1 MATLCK
7 IPISFGFTSNPNG
20 TTPTYV
26 SSSSGAFTGEV
37 ANLLEAPQ
45 SVAVTI
51 NARATGLP
59 TTVYQSETG
68 GATYTS
74 LYTDNQGNVPGWV
87 SPGSY
92 TAIAAPSGGFAG
104 LTVAFEAVRGDG
116 VTNVAAGA
124 VDVAQLT
131 AAVLNALVPTGTI
144 LDYAGQT
151 LPAGFVFG
159 DNSVY
164 PVGVS
169 GSTYYNL
176 SQVCGTTWN
185 QGTEGSGNFRVPDL
199 RGVALVG
206 AGYNTRVTTASYALA
221 SLGGAE
227 TVALNGSQNGVHN
240 HWGATGG
247 GTSGNDYPDHS
258 HNGAGTALNGGGA
271 FYFNP
276 PPGWGGVLAYAGPYW
291 SGATISIGGAPGGGF
306 TTGGANSRHAHS
318 VPALSIPWDGGSTPS
333 GGGSPGSSVAHQ
345 NMQPFVVTNKIIKL

>member
-185 QGTEGSGNFRVPDL
+185 QGNEGSGNFRVPDL

-206 AGYNTRVTTASYALA
+206 AGYNTRVPTASHALA

-227 TVALNGSQNGVHN
+227 MVALNATQNGVHN

-247 GTSGNDYPDHS
+247 GTSGDDAPDHT
-258 HNGAGTALNGGGA
+258 HFFAMRYANGIAGS
-271 FYFNP
+271 
-276 PPGWGGVLAYAGPYW
+276 PGSFGYVMEPDAYTNT
-291 SGATISIGGAPGGGF
+291 SGASG
-306 TTGGANSRHAHS
+306 RHQHS

>member
-185 QGTEGSGNFRVPDL
+185 QGNEGSGNFRVPDL

-206 AGYNTRVTTASYALA
+206 SGYNARVSTTYHALA

-227 TVALNGSQNGVHN
+227 TVALNGNQNGVHN

-247 GTSGNDYPDHS
+247 GTSGDDAPDHT
-258 HNGAGTALNGGGA
+258 HLFAMRYANGIAGS
-271 FYFNP
+271 
-276 PPGWGGVLAYAGPYW
+276 PGSFGYVMEPDAYTNT
-291 SGATISIGGAPGGGF
+291 SGASG
-306 TTGGANSRHAHS
+306 RHQHS
-318 VPALSIPWDGGSTPS
+318 VPALGIPWDGGSTPS
-333 GGGSPGSSVAHQ
+333 GGGSPGSGVGHN